1 MYELMVREKLCRQG
15 SMPVGRLHDRAVAM
29 VRASFQAR
37 AYDLL
42 EEQLSEEERAVLKR
56 GRNAN
61 SVHVPKNA
69 DIMEYRKATG
79 FEALCGYLYL
89 SGRTERLQELFAMV
103 TSQLM

>member
-1 MYELMVREKLCRQG
+1 M
-15 SMPVGRLHDRAVAM
+15 
-29 VRASFQAR
+29 
-37 AYDLL
+37 
-42 EEQLSEEERAVLKR
+42 LKR